1 MAGLEANTSSYTATV
16 SGPAAS
22 PRAAADGCTAITTA
36 AAEQIA
42 IDISISVE
50 RENYEFWRWG

>member
-1 MAGLEANTSSYTATV
+1 MEASTSSYTATV

-22 PRAAADGCTAITTA
+22 PRAAAGGYTAIATA

-42 IDISISVE
+42 IDISLSVE